1 MLPSDCFVI
10 HTCEY
15 HHETYFQ
22 RLALTNRNRPNVTTI
37 CQGRNSSIFMP
48 SRTTLSTTISLSILP
63 VLITSLEWPNREY
76 LRCKVARPFAG
87 RIEPLAN
94 QHNCFGY
101 WYCGFFVIGVCSPH
115 WNRSCLLPVLFRGDF
130 ALLLMVEWSK
140 HSDWYSK
147 RLRLGCRCHALMLTH
162 VLDFHPSPPL
172 IGCRLSTLQEQQDS
186 ISDRSIVSAD
196 FDFKDSYRLLSLVSR
211 VSFAR
216 TSLFDIP

>member
-162 VLDFHPSPPL
+162 VLGRNSIETLFLSHGL
-172 IGCRLSTLQEQQDS
+172 IDCGGNRFSSKPTIDWM
-186 ISDRSIVSAD
+186 SAVD
-196 FDFKDSYRLLSLVSR
+196 
-211 VSFAR
+211 FAR
-216 TSLFDIP
+216 AAGLDFR